1 MSSIH
6 PASAESSS
14 VITLLR
20 GWKIIATLL
29 VLGVVAGLGFSA
41 LVPTR
46 YQGQVTFFVSNPTS
60 AKASRFE
67 SAQLAQERV
76 ASYVQLLGSD
86 RLASMIVQDAKLTV
100 EPTSLAKRISGQSD
114 ANTVLFTANILD
126 ENQDQALSLASQ
138 IATQMIKLTN
148 ELEAG
153 SDPAQSQVALQ
164 VVSGPRVTDGPIQP
178 VRRNYA
184 IIGAAFGLLL
194 GCAFVLL
201 ADMVRAAGG
210 LGGPRPDARKR
221 VRGEDVASTRSTGRL
236 DPGAAFQVSRR
247 DRRRSVGVG
256 VTASSTSNE

>member
-86 RLASMIVQDAKLTV
+86 RLASMIIQDAHLNM
-100 EPTSLAKRISGQSD
+100 EPTALAKRISGQSD

-138 IATQMIKLTN
+138 VATQMIKLTN

-210 LGGPRPDARKR
+210 LGNSGPDPRRQGTSARPAGSSDAT
-221 VRGEDVASTRSTGRL
+221 EAI
-236 DPGAAFQVSRR
+236 PVSRR
-247 DRRRSVGVG
+247 DRRRAVGVG
-256 VTASSTSNE
+256 VTSSSTSNE